1 MAAIE
6 YSPTLYGTCL
16 VLTKE
21 EALRIKPL
29 VLKAYAKAREKLDEY
44 QDRVDSG
51 YATKMEE
58 TLLMKNEEA
67 AVAFKTIADEIEHLI
82 NY

>member
-29 VLKAYAKAREKLDEY
+29 VLKAYAKASEKRDEY

-67 AVAFKTIADEIEHLI
+67 AVAFKTISDEIEHLI